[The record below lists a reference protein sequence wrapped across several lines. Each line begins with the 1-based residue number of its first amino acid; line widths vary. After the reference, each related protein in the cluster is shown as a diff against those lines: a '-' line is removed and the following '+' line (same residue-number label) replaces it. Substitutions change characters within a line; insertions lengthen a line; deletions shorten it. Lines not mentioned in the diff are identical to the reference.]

1 MPTPTERFS
10 DRVENY
16 VRYRPAYPLAVLE
29 ILREEIGL
37 TPEWTI
43 ADLGSGTGISA
54 NLFLEHGN
62 EVFAV
67 EPNGPMRAAAERLL
81 DEYSKFQSVD
91 GTAEATTL
99 PAGSIDALVAAQA
112 FHWFDPVKTGV
123 ECRRILKSAGWAIL
137 LWNTRRLDSTP
148 FLRDYEALLKKHG
161 TDYSQVRHENVDES
175 RLDLFY
181 GPGRWRKRMVD
192 NEQRLTL
199 DGLRGRVKS
208 SSYVPANGDPA
219 QEAMLRELDELFT
232 KHQQAGEVVIEYD
245 AEIYFGRPA

>member
-1 MPTPTERFS
+1 MPPPTERFS

-54 NLFLEHGN
+54 KLFLEHGN

-81 DEYSKFQSVD
+81 DEYSKFHSVD

-137 LWNTRRLDSTP
+137 LWNTRRLNSTP
-148 FLRDYEALLKKHG
+148 FLRDYEAQLKKHG

-175 RLDLFY
+175 RLDKFY
-181 GPGRWRKRMVD
+181 GPGRWQKRMVD
-192 NEQRLTL
+192 NEQSLTL